1 MSQDQITADRLVD
14 REKIRTLKAEY
25 CRFLDTK
32 QWDRLR
38 GLFLTE
44 ATFEGFGSAP
54 TGSTADQFIAG
65 ASARLQEALTVHHCH
80 MAEIAFDRSAP
91 DRARAVWAMVDVV
104 EFLDGREPVE
114 APGHLGFTGFGHY
127 EDEYRRVEGRWYFAR
142 KRLSRIRIDP
152 IPNDQVPAL
161 TNRLKA
167 HADWIGF
174 AQD

>member
-1 MSQDQITADRLVD
+1 MTQEQITAERLVD
-14 REKIRTLKAEY
+14 REKIKTLKAQY

-32 QWDRLR
+32 QWDPLR
-38 GLFLTE
+38 RLFLDE
-44 ATFEGFGSAP
+44 ATFDGFGSAP

-80 MAEIAFDRSAP
+80 MAEIAFDGP

-104 EFLDGREPVE
+104 QFLDGREPIE
-114 APGHLGFTGFGHY
+114 APGHSGFTGFGHY
-127 EDEYRRVEGRWYFAR
+127 EDAYRRVDGIWVFAS

-152 IPNDQVPAL
+152 IPNDQPPAL

-167 HADWIGF
+167 HSDWVGF
-174 AQD
+174 SDA

>member
-1 MSQDQITADRLVD
+1 MSQEQITAERLVD

-32 QWDRLR
+32 QWERLR
-38 GLFLTE
+38 ELFLSE

-54 TGSTADQFIAG
+54 TGSTVDRFIAG
-65 ASARLQEALTVHHCH
+65 AGARLQEALTVHHCH
-80 MAEIAFDRSAP
+80 MAEIAFDGTE
-91 DRARAVWAMVDVV
+91 RARAVWAMVDVV

-114 APGHLGFTGFGHY
+114 APGHRGFTGFGHY
-127 EDEYRRVEGRWYFAR
+127 EDEYRRVDGRWYFAR

-152 IPNDQVPAL
+152 IPNGQVRAL
-161 TNRLKA
+161 TDRLKV

-174 AQD
+174 AAD